1 MDAECFSIPDCAK
14 HLNFSE
20 NIIFY
25 PENFEF
31 NLENKNSHTENNI
44 PKIVHVIWV
53 GDKDPPHYF
62 EKNNLK
68 CKELMPDWEIRV
80 WRNEDISLEHFPQE
94 IIDMLKIVEKGAQKA
109 DIMRYFIIEKYGGIY
124 LDSDI
129 TPHLSMKPLIN
140 IENANVILCH
150 DLPLTWEYISIGFF
164 AAVPHHPLFQT
175 TCQLCYHA
183 KLNTDD
189 LHLHT
194 GPRLLGDAVS
204 KLKNNKI
211 VLLPTKFFYRNENYD
226 GRFGHHFYAKDW

>member
-1 MDAECFSIPDCAK
+1 
-14 HLNFSE
+14 
-20 NIIFY
+20 
-25 PENFEF
+25 
-31 NLENKNSHTENNI
+31 
-44 PKIVHVIWV
+44 
-53 GDKDPPHYF
+53 
-62 EKNNLK
+62 
-68 CKELMPDWEIRV
+68 
-80 WRNEDISLEHFPQE
+80 
-94 IIDMLKIVEKGAQKA
+94 MLKIVEKGAQKA